1 MANVTA
7 VQDLRVHT
15 FLLGGIDGS
24 SIIINRSHTVV
35 CHGSQSITTRGV
47 VMKLITK
54 EIERKLK
61 ANQAIMDE
69 ADEKGM
75 DFSIA
80 DRQPVVKLFNPV
92 GAGTWFL
99 FSMDDNGRAFGWA
112 KISDGEYGYVNV
124 NELQQIDVG
133 FHLGIERDI
142 NYSPLTFK
150 QTAEMW
156 G

>member
-1 MANVTA
+1 
-7 VQDLRVHT
+7 
-15 FLLGGIDGS
+15 
-24 SIIINRSHTVV
+24 
-35 CHGSQSITTRGV
+35 
-47 VMKLITK
+47 MKLITK

-61 ANQAIMDE
+61 ANQAMMDE

-99 FSMDDNGRAFGWA
+99 FSMNKAGHAFGYA
-112 KISDGEYGYVNV
+112 KISDGEFGWVDTNV
-124 NELQQIDVG
+124 LQKVDVG
-133 FHLGIERDI
+133 FGLGIERDLH
-142 NYSPLTFK
+142 YTPLTFK
-150 QTAEMW
+150 EIAEMW